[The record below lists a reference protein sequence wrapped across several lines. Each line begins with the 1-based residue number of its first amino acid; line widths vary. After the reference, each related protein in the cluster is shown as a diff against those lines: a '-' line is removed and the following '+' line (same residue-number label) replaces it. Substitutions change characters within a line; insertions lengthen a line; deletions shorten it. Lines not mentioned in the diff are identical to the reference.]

1 MASGERTR
9 TDKQGLLA
17 RLRSPSRYWK
27 SLPPSSL
34 AALGLAVSLTFS
46 SVAFVSDL
54 AEPRPS
60 PYWWVLVYA
69 ADTGIVAA
77 AYALT
82 CTRFLS
88 LLPLTI
94 ALNLLSIFGL
104 PRLLPLYSTKVPPGT
119 TVVELH
125 QRHVL
130 DAWMVMSLIFLGWV
144 FFYTFVTTEG
154 SKYLRLR
161 TEIHLAERVQAQL
174 VPPLDLTAAGL
185 AICGKSIPSSRVGG
199 DLIDAVSSDGSVT
212 CYLADVSGH
221 GIAAGVLMSMV
232 KSAVRTSLSHG
243 EPLVGLMRRLNE
255 VLLDL
260 KEPGMF
266 VTLACLRSAGAG
278 QLEYSLAGHPPILH
292 YHSATRTVSELRME
306 QLPVALFRAVDFESR
321 VVTVAPGDL
330 LAVVS
335 DGFLEV
341 TNGRGEEF
349 GSEALKRL
357 VTWSAKEPLSQ
368 IVERIVE
375 ETARFGSQQDDQTI
389 LLVGAL
395 DPRIPPERHL
405 LY

>member
-1 MASGERTR
+1 MARHER
-9 TDKQGLLA
+9 DEQGFLA
-17 RLRSPSRYWK
+17 RLANPGRYWK

-34 AALGLAVSLTFS
+34 ATLGLAVGLTFS

-69 ADTGIVAA
+69 ADTGVVAA

-82 CTRFLS
+82 CTRFLH

-94 ALNLLSIFGL
+94 VLNLLAIFVL
-104 PRLLPLYSTKVPPGT
+104 PRLLPLYSTKVAPGT
-119 TVVELH
+119 TVAELH

-130 DAWMVMSLIFLGWV
+130 DAWLVMSLIFLGWI

-161 TEIHLAERVQAQL
+161 TEIELAEKVQAQL

-185 AICGKSIPSSRVGG
+185 EICGKSIPSSKVGG
-199 DLIDAVSSDGSVT
+199 DLIDAVPFDGAVT

-232 KSAVRTSLSHG
+232 KSAVRTSLSQH
-243 EPLVGLMRRLNE
+243 EPMTGLIERLND

-260 KEPGMF
+260 KEPAMF

-278 QLEYSLAGHPPILH
+278 KLEYSLAGHPPILH
-292 YHSATRTVSELRME
+292 YHAAARRVSELSME
-306 QLPVALFRAVDFESR
+306 QLPVALFRGTKFESR
-321 VVTVAPGDL
+321 TVAIERGDL

-341 TNGRGEEF
+341 VNLQGEEF
-349 GSEALKRL
+349 GEAALERL
-357 VTWSAKEPLSQ
+357 LVESATEPLSG
-368 IVERIVE
+368 IVSRLVD
-375 ETARFGSQQDDQTI
+375 ETRRFGSQQDDQTV
-389 LLVGAL
+389 LLLRAL
-395 DPRIPPERHL
+395 SPP
-405 LY
+405 